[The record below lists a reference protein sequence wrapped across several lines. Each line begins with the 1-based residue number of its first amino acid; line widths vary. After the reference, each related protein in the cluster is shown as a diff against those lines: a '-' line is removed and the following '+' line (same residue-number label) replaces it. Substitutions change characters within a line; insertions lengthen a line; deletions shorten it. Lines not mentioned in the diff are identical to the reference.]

1 MVPEDS
7 VVLFK
12 SGGKIMRFTEQRE
25 FVKVG
30 KEMKQRQK

>member
-7 VVLFK
+7 IVLIK
-12 SGGKIMRFTEQRE
+12 SGEKIMTFTEQRE

-30 KEMKQRQK
+30 KEIKQRQK